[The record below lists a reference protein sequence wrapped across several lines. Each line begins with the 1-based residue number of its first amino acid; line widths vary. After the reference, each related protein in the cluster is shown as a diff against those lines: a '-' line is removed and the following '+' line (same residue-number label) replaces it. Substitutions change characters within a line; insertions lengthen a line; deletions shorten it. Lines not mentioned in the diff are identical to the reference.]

1 MSAVVSR
8 YTIPRMD
15 AMIITV
21 DDILHYVLCYVGFG
35 DKWQKVVRVTN
46 VDRFKAH
53 FGPKP
58 RTVKDLNSKL
68 LEKFPDTE

>member
-1 MSAVVSR
+1 
-8 YTIPRMD
+8 
-15 AMIITV
+15 MIITV

-53 FGPKP
+53 FGPEP